1 MLRQDVNQY
10 WDNMYEQNKQYIMA
24 NIIPHMCKVDDLVI
38 LHNLE
43 DVIYMIAEEEYPHH
57 WEFAKD

>member
-1 MLRQDVNQY
+1 
-10 WDNMYEQNKQYIMA
+10 MYAGNKTYIMQ
-24 NIIPHMCKVDDLVI
+24 NLIPSMCKVDDIKI

-43 DVIYMIAEEEYPHH
+43 DVVYMIAEEEYPHN